1 MRRLIC
7 LLWLILAAPA
17 WAEDQTGDFD
27 YYLLSLSWSP
37 NWCALTGDAQGA
49 EQCGTDLGWNLHG
62 LWPQYEDGW
71 PSYCPHD
78 FAPPSRAETAAMADI
93 MGSGGLA
100 WHQWR
105 KHGSCSGLSP
115 QDYFA
120 LARAAY
126 DSVTRPALFRQF
138 NRRSEIPAEMIER
151 SFLLANPALS
161 ADMLTVTCKS
171 GHIQEVRVCLTHDLT
186 PRICGQDVI
195 RGCTLQDAVMVPIR

>member
-1 MRRLIC
+1 LRRLIC

-49 EQCGTDLGWNLHG
+49 EQCDTDLGWSLHG
-62 LWPQYEDGW
+62 LWPQYDDGW
-71 PSYCPHD
+71 PSYCPND

-151 SFLLANPALS
+151 SFLPANPALS

-171 GHIQEVRVCLTHDLT
+171 GHIQEVRVCLSRDLT

-195 RGCTLQDAVMVPIR
+195 RDCTLQDAVMVPIR